1 MLSLNDF
8 LMSSKRHRIQ
18 LYKGLQFDS
27 EVPLAYL
34 KKAFQILEVSDVLMK
49 LASFIMNVSSLITNA
64 LYFNYQCSPFLW

>member
-8 LMSSKRHRIQ
+8 LMSSKRHHIQ

-49 LASFIMNVSSLITNA
+49 LASLIMNVSSLITKA
-64 LYFNYQCSPFLW
+64 L